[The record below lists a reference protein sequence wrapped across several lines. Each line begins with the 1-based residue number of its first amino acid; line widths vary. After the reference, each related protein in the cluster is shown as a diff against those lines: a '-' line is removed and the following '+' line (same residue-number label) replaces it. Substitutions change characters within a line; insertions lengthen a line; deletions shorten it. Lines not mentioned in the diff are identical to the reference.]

1 MKLSLPPAEER
12 VGDGEARVALEL
24 VPDVD
29 EREGGTEQGKVLVEV
44 RHLYLLLLSVL
55 LLPEGV
61 HQWRDEQK
69 ERCDEQ
75 RAEIAPQPECD
86 HHAAGHS
93 QHARERHAEL
103 RKRDVVHTRVLHALA
118 PADQVRHQAGH
129 DEKET
134 EKDSTDQEHDVHRDL
149 RLLTAQPTSWSTV
162 PASASRHL
170 SSSSAPRPLAA
181 PQCRARYAPP
191 VGGQAAR

>member
-24 VPDVD
+24 VPDVE

-44 RHLYLLLLSVL
+44 RHLHLLLLSVL

-61 HQWRDEQK
+61 HQRGDEQK

-93 QHARERHAEL
+93 HHARERHAEL

-118 PADQVRHQAGH
+118 PADQ
-129 DEKET
+129 
-134 EKDSTDQEHDVHRDL
+134 EHDVHRYL

>member
-24 VPDVD
+24 VPDVE
-29 EREGGTEQGKVLVEV
+29 EREGGTEQGKILVEV
-44 RHLYLLLLSVL
+44 RHLHLLLLSVL

-61 HQWRDEQK
+61 HQRGDEQK

-93 QHARERHAEL
+93 HHARERHAEL

-134 EKDSTDQEHDVHRDL
+134 EKDS
-149 RLLTAQPTSWSTV
+149 TAQPTSWSTV